1 MKLRSRALLLAIAA
15 LVVDGAHAQI
25 SSPAM
30 QAYAQLQAMRGP
42 ASELLDAKRPST
54 PEETRAAL
62 AELDRGLDL
71 MDTPLTHD
79 LAEGNVYLRYR
90 RLDILREKAALLER
104 LGERRGAI
112 AALDEASLM
121 DATDLSKFTPELA
134 TVLADPAAAPIRA
147 RYAASARL
155 FDASAFKTADGAP
168 LTDAQRVAGLSRIWS
183 VARHDFAWF
192 EHVPEL
198 DWDRAYLDALPKVL
212 AARDT
217 LDYYR
222 ELMRFTALLRDGH
235 SNAYPPESLAD
246 RVYTRPGLRTG
257 RVEGKVVVTAVVD
270 AALVKASV
278 KPGDEVLAVDG
289 VAVADYAARFVAPYQ
304 SASTPQD
311 LELRTF
317 KYMLLAGD
325 ARKPVR
331 VTLRDAQG
339 HRRDVT
345 AARSGWQAVPVPVP
359 PGDSFELRPDGIAV
373 LTATQFVNDGVSKLL
388 EQHRDELMK
397 AKGFILD
404 LRLNGGGDTSFG
416 LAILSTLTTEP
427 LPEMA
432 SRVRADNGFALARGH
447 GTFWQRLPADEP
459 QSLPGPKFASPV
471 AVLIGPATFSAAE
484 DTAAT
489 FKLMKRGLLVGTP
502 SGGSTGQPLS
512 FDLPGG
518 GKARI
523 CVKRDGYPDGSDFVG
538 RGVQPDIVVA
548 PTLAS
553 VRDGSDPALAK
564 AVGALLAQVH

>member
-1 MKLRSRALLLAIAA
+1 MTSRSRVLLLAVAA
-15 LVVDGAHAQI
+15 LVTNGAWSQAA
-25 SSPAM
+25 SPAM
-30 QAYAQLQAMRGP
+30 QAYQQLQAMRGP
-42 ASELLDAKRPST
+42 ADALVDANRPGS
-54 PEETRAAL
+54 PDEVRAAL
-62 AELDRGLDL
+62 AELDRALAL

-79 LAEGNVYLRYR
+79 LAEGSLYLRYKR
-90 RLDILREKAALLER
+90 WDILREKAALLER
-104 LGERRGAI
+104 LGDRAGAI
-112 AALDEASLM
+112 AALDQMSLINAADASQV
-121 DATDLSKFTPELA
+121 TPELA
-134 TVLADPAAAPIRA
+134 AVLAGPAAAAIRA
-147 RYAASARL
+147 RYAASVKL
-155 FDASAFKTADGAP
+155 TDASAFKTPDGVP

-183 VARHDFAWF
+183 VARQSFAWF
-192 EHVPEL
+192 EHVPQL

-212 AARDT
+212 AAKDT
-217 LDYYR
+217 LAYYR
-222 ELMRFTALLRDGH
+222 ELMRFTALLQDGH

-246 RVYTRPGLRTG
+246 RVYTRPGMRTG

-331 VTLRDAQG
+331 VSLRDAQG
-339 HRRDVT
+339 RQRDVT
-345 AARSGWQAVPVPVP
+345 AARSGWQAVPLP
-359 PGDSFELRPDGIAV
+359 PDDAFELRADGIAV
-373 LTATQFVNDGVSKLL
+373 LRSTQFENDASTRLL
-388 EQHRDELMK
+388 EQHRDELMT

-404 LRLNGGGDTSFG
+404 LRRNGGGNTGFG
-416 LAILSTLTTEP
+416 LAILWALASEP

-432 SRVRADNGFALARGH
+432 QRVRDDNGFTQARGL
-447 GTFWQRLPADEP
+447 GIGWQRLPADP
-459 QSLPGPKFASPV
+459 SQFPPGSKFTGPV